1 MRKTK
6 KFAAILL
13 SALILSSSFSA
24 LPVSA
29 ATVGNDTT
37 VVSVNSTLT
46 SGNYQYKVL
55 DDNTVCISRYI
66 GDETNATIPAKI
78 NGLTVTTIGK
88 NAFAQTGLGCLNIP
102 ASITDIKP
110 NAFKFSGFNKI
121 EVDKNNLNYTSINGV
136 LFSKDKTVLLA
147 YPKENSATSYI
158 IPDGVKIIGSTAF
171 RGTSNLNSIVIPDG
185 VTTIKEYAF
194 YLCNNLNS
202 IVIPDGVTTIKE
214 NSFNLCSNLKN
225 ITIPTSVKS
234 IGRDAFD
241 FSVCSKVNNG
251 YYIGNCLIGTDNEIN
266 GNFTI
271 KDGTRLV
278 ADSAI
283 KGNENLESITI
294 PASVEIIGDCAFLN
308 SSSEN
313 FKNITV
319 ATENKYYSSENGV
332 LFNKNKTELL
342 YYPFGKNENTYTVP
356 NTVTKLA
363 KASFSNCKLNK
374 LNLPNNLKYIDESA
388 FTETSLKTLSIPESV
403 EYIGK
408 YAFDLS
414 GIETIHIPKGI
425 TTIEEG
431 TFYRC
436 MQLKSVSIDNH
447 IKHIGDYAFSACYNL
462 SDINISNNVTSIGK
476 GAFQST
482 IIQKI
487 ELPASLESIGEY
499 AFNNCQNLQEVTIPN
514 KEVNINN
521 RAFYNCPKLN
531 TVAIPAKVKEI
542 GKNAFGYQGN
552 IFDEE
557 DYEYG
562 EENSIQDFKI
572 TGYSNTAAET
582 YAKENG
588 FEFISLGEQILTGD
602 ANQDGTVNIKD
613 VTYLQMHIAGNK
625 NTDGSPLIDE
635 TIKQLF
641 DSIDMNNDS
650 KLTVNDVTALQTY
663 LAQNN

>member
-13 SALILSSSFSA
+13 SALILSSSFSI

-55 DDNTVCISRYI
+55 DDNTICISRYI
-66 GDETNATIPAKI
+66 GDETNATIPVKI

-158 IPDGVKIIGSTAF
+158 IPDGVKIIESTAF
-171 RGTSNLNSIVIPDG
+171 MGTSNLNSIVIP
-185 VTTIKEYAF
+185 
-194 YLCNNLNS
+194 N
-202 IVIPDGVTTIKE
+202 GVTTIKE
-214 NSFNLCSNLKN
+214 NAFYLCSNLKN
-225 ITIPTSVKS
+225 VSIPTSVKS
-234 IGRDAFD
+234 IGEYAFD
-241 FSVCSKVNNG
+241 FSACTKENYG
-251 YYIGNCLIGTDNEIN
+251 YYIGNCLIGADNEIN

-278 ADSAI
+278 ADSALREI
-283 KGNENLESITI
+283 DNLGNISI

-308 SSSEN
+308 FSSESL
-313 FKNITV
+313 KNITV
-319 ATENKYYSSENGV
+319 ANENKYFSSENGV

-342 YYPFGKNENTYTVP
+342 CYPCGKNETTYMVP

-363 KASFSNCKLNK
+363 KVSFSGCKLNK

-408 YAFDLS
+408 YTFLMS
-414 GIETIHIPKGI
+414 GIETVNIPKRI
-425 TTIEEG
+425 ATIEEG
-431 TFYRC
+431 TFSC
-436 MQLKSVSIDNH
+436 CINLKSVTIGNN
-447 IKHIGDYAFSACYNL
+447 IKHIGDYAFSRCYNL

-499 AFNNCQNLQEVTIPN
+499 AFNDCQNLQEVTIPN

-521 RAFYNCPKLN
+521 RAFYNCPELN
-531 TVAIPAKVKEI
+531 TVTIPAKVKEI

-635 TIKQLF
+635 TNKQLF

>member
-55 DDNTVCISRYI
+55 DDNTICISRYI

-158 IPDGVKIIGSTAF
+158 IPDGVKIIESTAF
-171 RGTSNLNSIVIPDG
+171 MGTSNLNSIVIP
-185 VTTIKEYAF
+185 
-194 YLCNNLNS
+194 N
-202 IVIPDGVTTIKE
+202 GVTTIKE
-214 NSFNLCSNLKN
+214 NAFYLCSNLKN
-225 ITIPTSVKS
+225 VSIPTSVKS
-234 IGRDAFD
+234 IGEYAFD
-241 FSVCSKVNNG
+241 FSACTKENYG
-251 YYIGNCLIGTDNEIN
+251 YYIGNCLIGADNEIN

-278 ADSAI
+278 ADSALREI
-283 KGNENLESITI
+283 DNLGNISI

-308 SSSEN
+308 FSSESL
-313 FKNITV
+313 KNITV
-319 ATENKYYSSENGV
+319 ANENKYFSSENGV

-342 YYPFGKNENTYTVP
+342 CYPCGKNETTYTVP

-363 KASFSNCKLNK
+363 KVSFSGCKLNK

-408 YAFDLS
+408 YTFLMS
-414 GIETIHIPKGI
+414 GIETVNIPKRI
-425 TTIEEG
+425 ATIEEG
-431 TFYRC
+431 TFSC
-436 MQLKSVSIDNH
+436 CINLKSVTIDNN
-447 IKHIGDYAFSACYNL
+447 IKHIGDYAFSRCYNL

-499 AFNNCQNLQEVTIPN
+499 AFNDCQNLQEVTISN

-521 RAFYNCPKLN
+521 RAFYNCPELN
-531 TVAIPAKVKEI
+531 TVTIPAKVKEI

-562 EENSIQDFKI
+562 EENSIRDFKI

-625 NTDGSPLIDE
+625 NPDGSPLIDE
-635 TIKQLF
+635 TNKQLF
-641 DSIDMNNDS
+641 DSIDMNNDG

>member
-29 ATVGNDTT
+29 ATVGNDTA

-55 DDNTVCISRYI
+55 DDNTICISRYI

-136 LFSKDKTVLLA
+136 LFTKDKTVLLA

-158 IPDGVKIIGSTAF
+158 IPDGVKIIESTAF
-171 RGTSNLNSIVIPDG
+171 MGTSNLNSIVIP
-185 VTTIKEYAF
+185 
-194 YLCNNLNS
+194 N
-202 IVIPDGVTTIKE
+202 GVTTIKE
-214 NSFNLCSNLKN
+214 NAFYLCSNLKN
-225 ITIPTSVKS
+225 VSIPTSVKS
-234 IGRDAFD
+234 IGEYAFD
-241 FSVCSKVNNG
+241 FSACTKENYG
-251 YYIGNCLIGTDNEIN
+251 YYIGNCLIGADNEIN

-278 ADSAI
+278 ADSALREI
-283 KGNENLESITI
+283 DNLGNISI

-308 SSSEN
+308 FSSESL
-313 FKNITV
+313 KNITV
-319 ATENKYYSSENGV
+319 ANENKYFSSENGV

-342 YYPFGKNENTYTVP
+342 CYPCGKNETTYTVP

-363 KASFSNCKLNK
+363 KVSFSGCKLNK

-408 YAFDLS
+408 YTFLMS
-414 GIETIHIPKGI
+414 GIKTVNIPKRI
-425 TTIEEG
+425 ATIEEG
-431 TFYRC
+431 TFSC
-436 MQLKSVSIDNH
+436 CINLKSVTINNN
-447 IKHIGDYAFSACYNL
+447 IKHIGDYAFSRCYNL

-499 AFNNCQNLQEVTIPN
+499 AFNDCQNLQEVTIPN

-521 RAFYNCPKLN
+521 RAFYNCPELN
-531 TVAIPAKVKEI
+531 TVTIPAKVKEI

-635 TIKQLF
+635 TNKQLF

>member
-13 SALILSSSFSA
+13 SALILSSSLSV

-29 ATVGNDTT
+29 ATVGNDTA

-55 DDNTVCISRYI
+55 DDNTICISRYI

-88 NAFAQTGLGCLNIP
+88 NAFAQTGLGCLHIP

-158 IPDGVKIIGSTAF
+158 IPDGVKIIESTAF
-171 RGTSNLNSIVIPDG
+171 MGTSNLNSIVIP
-185 VTTIKEYAF
+185 
-194 YLCNNLNS
+194 N
-202 IVIPDGVTTIKE
+202 GVTTIKE
-214 NSFNLCSNLKN
+214 NAFYLCSNLKN
-225 ITIPTSVKS
+225 VSIPTSVKS

-251 YYIGNCLIGTDNEIN
+251 YYISNCLIGADNEIN

-283 KGNENLESITI
+283 KGNENLESITV
-294 PASVEIIGDCAFLN
+294 PASVEIICDYALN
-308 SSSEN
+308 FSSESL
-313 FKNITV
+313 KNITV
-319 ATENKYYSSENGV
+319 ANENKYFSSENGV
-332 LFNKNKTELL
+332 LFNKSKTELL
-342 YYPFGKNENTYTVP
+342 CYPYGKNETTYTVP

-388 FTETSLKTLSIPESV
+388 FQEISLKSLSIPESV

-408 YAFDLS
+408 YTFFMS
-414 GIETIHIPKGI
+414 GIETVNIPKRI
-425 TTIEEG
+425 ATIEEG
-431 TFYRC
+431 TFSC
-436 MQLKSVSIDNH
+436 CINLKSVTIDNN
-447 IKHIGDYAFSACYNL
+447 IKHIGDYAFSRCYNL

-487 ELPASLESIGEY
+487 ELPASLESIGGY

-514 KEVNINN
+514 KEIKIDN
-521 RAFYNCPKLN
+521 RAFYNCPELN
-531 TVAIPAKVKEI
+531 TVTIPAKVKEI

-562 EENSIQDFKI
+562 EENSIQNFKI
-572 TGYSNTAAET
+572 TGYLNTAAET

-588 FEFISLGEQILTGD
+588 FEFISLGKQILTGD

-635 TIKQLF
+635 TNKQLF
-641 DSIDMNNDS
+641 YSIDMNNDS

>member
-13 SALILSSSFSA
+13 SALILSSSFSV

-29 ATVGNDTT
+29 ATVGNDAA

-55 DDNTVCISRYI
+55 DDNTICISRYI
-66 GDETNATIPAKI
+66 GEEENVTIPAKI

-88 NAFAQTGLGCLNIP
+88 NAFALTGLGCLNIP

-158 IPDGVKIIGSTAF
+158 IPDGVKIIESTAF
-171 RGTSNLNSIVIPDG
+171 MGTSNLNSIVIP
-185 VTTIKEYAF
+185 
-194 YLCNNLNS
+194 N
-202 IVIPDGVTTIKE
+202 GVTTIKE
-214 NSFNLCSNLKN
+214 NAFYLCSNLKN
-225 ITIPTSVKS
+225 VSIPTSVKS
-234 IGRDAFD
+234 IGEYAFD
-241 FSVCSKVNNG
+241 FSACTKENYG
-251 YYIGNCLIGTDNEIN
+251 YYIGNCLIGADNEIN

-278 ADSAI
+278 ADSALREI
-283 KGNENLESITI
+283 DNLGNISI

-308 SSSEN
+308 FSSESL
-313 FKNITV
+313 KNITV
-319 ATENKYYSSENGV
+319 ANENKYFSSENGV

-342 YYPFGKNENTYTVP
+342 CYPCGKNETTYTVP
-356 NTVTKLA
+356 NTITKLA
-363 KASFSNCKLNK
+363 KVSFSGCKLNK

-408 YAFDLS
+408 YTFLMS
-414 GIETIHIPKGI
+414 GIETVNIPKRI
-425 TTIEEG
+425 ATIEEG
-431 TFYRC
+431 TFSC
-436 MQLKSVSIDNH
+436 CINLKSVTIDNN

-487 ELPASLESIGEY
+487 ELPASLESIGGY

-514 KEVNINN
+514 KEIKIDN

-635 TIKQLF
+635 TNKQLF
-641 DSIDMNNDS
+641 DSIDMNNDG

>member
-6 KFAAILL
+6 KFAAIVL
-13 SALILSSSFSA
+13 SALILSSTFSV

-29 ATVGNDTT
+29 ATVGNDAA
-37 VVSVNSTLT
+37 VMSVNSTLT

-55 DDNTVCISRYI
+55 YDNTICISRYI
-66 GDETNATIPAKI
+66 GEEENVTIPAKI

-88 NAFAQTGLGCLNIP
+88 NAFALTGLGCLHIP

-158 IPDGVKIIGSTAF
+158 IPDGVKIIESTAF
-171 RGTSNLNSIVIPDG
+171 MGTSNLNSIVIP
-185 VTTIKEYAF
+185 
-194 YLCNNLNS
+194 N
-202 IVIPDGVTTIKE
+202 GVTTIKE
-214 NSFNLCSNLKN
+214 NAFYLCSNLKN
-225 ITIPTSVKS
+225 VSIPTSVKS

-251 YYIGNCLIGTDNEIN
+251 YYISNCLIGADNEIN

-283 KGNENLESITI
+283 KGNENLESITV
-294 PASVEIIGDCAFLN
+294 PASVEIIGDCALN
-308 SSSEN
+308 FSSESL
-313 FKNITV
+313 KNITV
-319 ATENKYYSSENGV
+319 ANENKYFSSENGV
-332 LFNKNKTELL
+332 LFNKSKTELL
-342 YYPFGKNENTYTVP
+342 CYPYGKNETTYTVP

-388 FTETSLKTLSIPESV
+388 FQEISLKSLSIPESV

-408 YAFDLS
+408 YTFFLS
-414 GIETIHIPKGI
+414 GIETVNIPKRI
-425 TTIEEG
+425 ATIEEG
-431 TFYRC
+431 TFSC
-436 MQLKSVSIDNH
+436 CINLKSVSIDNH
-447 IKHIGDYAFSACYNL
+447 IKYIGDYAFSRCYNL

-499 AFNNCQNLQEVTIPN
+499 AFNNCQNLQKVTIPN
-514 KEVNINN
+514 KEIKIEN

-531 TVAIPAKVKEI
+531 TVTIPAKVKEI

-588 FEFISLGEQILTGD
+588 FEFISSGKQILTGD

-635 TIKQLF
+635 TNKQLF
-641 DSIDMNNDS
+641 DSIDMNNDG

>member
-13 SALILSSSFSA
+13 SALILSSSFSI

-29 ATVGNDTT
+29 ATVGNDTA

-55 DDNTVCISRYI
+55 DDNTICISRYI
-66 GDETNATIPAKI
+66 GEEENITIPAKI

-88 NAFAQTGLGCLNIP
+88 GAFVQTGMGSLNIP

-110 NAFKFSGFNKI
+110 NAFKLSGFNKI
-121 EVDKNNLNYTSINGV
+121 EVDKNNSNYTSINGV
-136 LFSKDKTVLLA
+136 LFSKDKTVLFA

-158 IPDGVKIIGSTAF
+158 IPDGVKIIESTAF
-171 RGTSNLNSIVIPDG
+171 MGASNLN
-185 VTTIKEYAF
+185 
-194 YLCNNLNS
+194 N

-214 NSFNLCSNLKN
+214 NAFYLWSNLKN
-225 ITIPTSVKS
+225 VSIPTSVKS

-251 YYIGNCLIGTDNEIN
+251 YYISNYLIGADNEIN

-278 ADSAI
+278 ADSALRGI
-283 KGNENLESITI
+283 ENLESITI
-294 PASVEIIGDCAFLN
+294 PASVEIIGDCALLN
-308 SSSEN
+308 FSIDGKLKS
-313 FKNITV
+313 ITV
-319 ATENKYYSSENGV
+319 SKANKNFSSENGV
-332 LFNKNKTELL
+332 LFNKNKTELI
-342 YYPFGKNENTYTVP
+342 YYPFGKEDTIYTVP
-356 NTVTKLA
+356 STVTKLA
-363 KASFSNCKLNK
+363 KVSFNDCKLSK
-374 LNLPNNLKYIDESA
+374 LNLPDNLKYIDESA
-388 FTETSLKTLSIPESV
+388 FQGISLKSLSIPESV
-403 EYIGK
+403 EYIGR

-499 AFNNCQNLQEVTIPN
+499 AFNDCQNLQEVTIPN

-562 EENSIQDFKI
+562 EENSIRDFKI

-641 DSIDMNNDS
+641 DSIDMNNDG

>member
-13 SALILSSSFSA
+13 SALILSSSFSI

-29 ATVGNDTT
+29 ATVGNDTA

-55 DDNTVCISRYI
+55 DDNTICISRYI
-66 GDETNATIPAKI
+66 GEEENITIPAKI

-88 NAFAQTGLGCLNIP
+88 GAFVQTGMGSLNIP

-110 NAFKFSGFNKI
+110 NAFKLSGFNKI
-121 EVDKNNLNYTSINGV
+121 EVDKNNSNYTSINGV
-136 LFSKDKTVLLA
+136 LFSKDKTVLFA

-158 IPDGVKIIGSTAF
+158 IPDGVKIIKSTAF
-171 RGTSNLNSIVIPDG
+171 MGASNLN
-185 VTTIKEYAF
+185 
-194 YLCNNLNS
+194 N

-214 NSFNLCSNLKN
+214 NAFYLWSNLKN
-225 ITIPTSVKS
+225 VSIPTSVKS

-251 YYIGNCLIGTDNEIN
+251 YYISNCLIGADNEIN

-278 ADSAI
+278 ADSALRGI
-283 KGNENLESITI
+283 ENLESITI
-294 PASVEIIGDCAFLN
+294 PASVEIIGDCALLN
-308 SSSEN
+308 FSIDGKLKS
-313 FKNITV
+313 ITV
-319 ATENKYYSSENGV
+319 SKANKNFSSENGV
-332 LFNKNKTELL
+332 LFNKNKTELI
-342 YYPFGKNENTYTVP
+342 YYPFGKEDTIYTVP
-356 NTVTKLA
+356 STVTKLA
-363 KASFSNCKLNK
+363 KVSFNDCKLSK
-374 LNLPNNLKYIDESA
+374 LNLPDNLKYIDESA
-388 FTETSLKTLSIPESV
+388 FQGISLKSLSIPESV
-403 EYIGK
+403 EYIGR

-499 AFNNCQNLQEVTIPN
+499 AFNDCQNLQEVTIPN

-562 EENSIQDFKI
+562 EENSIRDFKI

-635 TIKQLF
+635 TNKQLF
-641 DSIDMNNDS
+641 DSIDMNNDG

-663 LAQNN
+663 LAQNTTK

>member
-29 ATVGNDTT
+29 ATVGNDTA

-55 DDNTVCISRYI
+55 DDNTICISRYI

-158 IPDGVKIIGSTAF
+158 IPDGVKIIESTAF
-171 RGTSNLNSIVIPDG
+171 MGTSNLNSIVIP
-185 VTTIKEYAF
+185 
-194 YLCNNLNS
+194 N
-202 IVIPDGVTTIKE
+202 GVTTIKE
-214 NSFNLCSNLKN
+214 NAFYLCSNLKN
-225 ITIPTSVKS
+225 VSIPTSVKG
-234 IGRDAFD
+234 IGEYAFD
-241 FSVCSKVNNG
+241 FSACTKENYG
-251 YYIGNCLIGTDNEIN
+251 YYIGNCLIGADNEIN

-278 ADSAI
+278 ADSALREI
-283 KGNENLESITI
+283 DNLGNISI

-308 SSSEN
+308 FSSESL
-313 FKNITV
+313 KNITV
-319 ATENKYYSSENGV
+319 ANENKYFSSENGV

-342 YYPFGKNENTYTVP
+342 CYPCGKNETTYTVP

-363 KASFSNCKLNK
+363 KVSFSGCKLNK

-408 YAFDLS
+408 YTFLMS
-414 GIETIHIPKGI
+414 GIETVNIPKRI
-425 TTIEEG
+425 ATIEEG
-431 TFYRC
+431 TFSC
-436 MQLKSVSIDNH
+436 CINLKSVTIDNN
-447 IKHIGDYAFSACYNL
+447 IKHIGDYAFSRCYNL

-487 ELPASLESIGEY
+487 ELPASLESIGGY

-514 KEVNINN
+514 KEIKIDN
-521 RAFYNCPKLN
+521 RAFYNCPELN
-531 TVAIPAKVKEI
+531 TVTIPAKVKEI

-588 FEFISLGEQILTGD
+588 FEFISLGKQILTGD
-602 ANQDGTVNIKD
+602 ANLDGTVNIKD

-635 TIKQLF
+635 TNKQLF
-641 DSIDMNNDS
+641 DSIDMNNDG

-663 LAQNN
+663 LTQNN

>member
-13 SALILSSSFSA
+13 SALILSSSFSV

-29 ATVGNDTT
+29 ATVGNDTA

-55 DDNTVCISRYI
+55 DDNTICISRYI

-158 IPDGVKIIGSTAF
+158 IPDGVKIIESTAF
-171 RGTSNLNSIVIPDG
+171 MGTSNLNSIVIP
-185 VTTIKEYAF
+185 
-194 YLCNNLNS
+194 N
-202 IVIPDGVTTIKE
+202 GVTTIKE
-214 NSFNLCSNLKN
+214 NAFYLCSNLKN
-225 ITIPTSVKS
+225 VSIPTSVKS
-234 IGRDAFD
+234 IGEYAFD
-241 FSVCSKVNNG
+241 FSACTKENYG
-251 YYIGNCLIGTDNEIN
+251 YYIGNCLIGADNEIN

-278 ADSAI
+278 ADSALREI
-283 KGNENLESITI
+283 DNLGNISI

-308 SSSEN
+308 FSSESL
-313 FKNITV
+313 KNITV
-319 ATENKYYSSENGV
+319 ANENKYFSSENGV

-342 YYPFGKNENTYTVP
+342 CYPCGKNETTYTVP

-363 KASFSNCKLNK
+363 KVSFSGCKLNK

-408 YAFDLS
+408 YTFLMS
-414 GIETIHIPKGI
+414 GIETVNIPKRI
-425 TTIEEG
+425 ATIEEG
-431 TFYRC
+431 TFSC
-436 MQLKSVSIDNH
+436 CINLKSVTIDNN

-487 ELPASLESIGEY
+487 ELPASLESIGGY

-514 KEVNINN
+514 KEIKIDN
-521 RAFYNCPKLN
+521 RAFYNCPELN
-531 TVAIPAKVKEI
+531 TVTIPAKVKEI

-613 VTYLQMHIAGNK
+613 VTYLQIILQA
-625 NTDGSPLIDE
+625 TRI
-635 TIKQLF
+635 
-641 DSIDMNNDS
+641 
-650 KLTVNDVTALQTY
+650 LTVHRLLTKQTSNY
-663 LAQNN
+663 LTVLI

>member
-13 SALILSSSFSA
+13 SALILSSSFSI

-29 ATVGNDTT
+29 ATVGNDTA

-46 SGNYQYKVL
+46 SCNYQYKVL
-55 DDNTVCISRYI
+55 DDNTICISRYI
-66 GDETNATIPAKI
+66 GEEENITIPAKI

-88 NAFAQTGLGCLNIP
+88 GAFVQTGMGSLNIP

-110 NAFKFSGFNKI
+110 NAFKLSGFNKI
-121 EVDKNNLNYTSINGV
+121 EVDKNNSNYTSINGV
-136 LFSKDKTVLLA
+136 LFSKDKTVLFA

-158 IPDGVKIIGSTAF
+158 IPDGVKIIESTAF
-171 RGTSNLNSIVIPDG
+171 MGASNLN
-185 VTTIKEYAF
+185 
-194 YLCNNLNS
+194 N

-214 NSFNLCSNLKN
+214 NAFYLWSNLKN
-225 ITIPTSVKS
+225 VSIPTSVKS

-251 YYIGNCLIGTDNEIN
+251 YYISNCLIGADNEIN

-278 ADSAI
+278 ADSALRGI
-283 KGNENLESITI
+283 ENLESITI
-294 PASVEIIGDCAFLN
+294 PASVEIIGDCALLN
-308 SSSEN
+308 FSIDGKLKS
-313 FKNITV
+313 ITV
-319 ATENKYYSSENGV
+319 SKANKNFSSENGV
-332 LFNKNKTELL
+332 LFNKNKTELI
-342 YYPFGKNENTYTVP
+342 YYPFGKEDTIYTVP
-356 NTVTKLA
+356 STVTKLA
-363 KASFSNCKLNK
+363 KVSFNDCKLSK
-374 LNLPNNLKYIDESA
+374 LNLPDNLKYIDESA
-388 FTETSLKTLSIPESV
+388 FQGISLKSLSIPESV
-403 EYIGK
+403 EYIGR

-499 AFNNCQNLQEVTIPN
+499 AFNDCQNLQEVTIPN

-562 EENSIQDFKI
+562 EENSIRDFKI

-635 TIKQLF
+635 TNKQLF
-641 DSIDMNNDS
+641 DSIDMNNDG

-663 LAQNN
+663 LAQNTTK

>member
-13 SALILSSSFSA
+13 SALILSSSFSI

-55 DDNTVCISRYI
+55 DDNTICISRYI

-158 IPDGVKIIGSTAF
+158 IPDGVKIIESTAF
-171 RGTSNLNSIVIPDG
+171 MGTSNLNSIVIP
-185 VTTIKEYAF
+185 
-194 YLCNNLNS
+194 N
-202 IVIPDGVTTIKE
+202 GVTTIKE
-214 NSFNLCSNLKN
+214 NAFYLCSNLKN
-225 ITIPTSVKS
+225 VSIPTSVKG
-234 IGRDAFD
+234 IGEYAFD
-241 FSVCSKVNNG
+241 FSACTKENYG
-251 YYIGNCLIGTDNEIN
+251 YYIGNCLIGADNEIN

-278 ADSAI
+278 ADSALREI
-283 KGNENLESITI
+283 DNLGNISI

-308 SSSEN
+308 FSTESL
-313 FKNITV
+313 KNITV
-319 ATENKYYSSENGV
+319 ANENKYFSSENGV

-342 YYPFGKNENTYTVP
+342 CYPCGKNETTYTVP

-363 KASFSNCKLNK
+363 KVSFSGCKLNK

-408 YAFDLS
+408 YTFLMS
-414 GIETIHIPKGI
+414 GIETVNIPKRI
-425 TTIEEG
+425 ATIEEG
-431 TFYRC
+431 TFSC
-436 MQLKSVSIDNH
+436 CINLKSVSIDNH
-447 IKHIGDYAFSACYNL
+447 IKYIGDYAFSRCYNL

-487 ELPASLESIGEY
+487 ELPASLESIGGY

-514 KEVNINN
+514 KEIKIDN
-521 RAFYNCPKLN
+521 RAFYNCPELN
-531 TVAIPAKVKEI
+531 TVTIPAKVKEI

-588 FEFISLGEQILTGD
+588 FEFISLGKQILTGD
-602 ANQDGTVNIKD
+602 ANLDGTVNIKD

-635 TIKQLF
+635 TNKQLF
-641 DSIDMNNDS
+641 DSIDMNNDG

-663 LAQNN
+663 LTQNN

>member
-13 SALILSSSFSA
+13 SALILSSSFSI

-29 ATVGNDTT
+29 ATVGNDAA

-55 DDNTVCISRYI
+55 DDNTICISRYI
-66 GDETNATIPAKI
+66 GEEENITIPAKI

-88 NAFAQTGLGCLNIP
+88 GAFVQTGMGSLNIP

-110 NAFKFSGFNKI
+110 NAFKLSGFNKI
-121 EVDKNNLNYTSINGV
+121 EVDKNNSNYTSINGV
-136 LFSKDKTVLLA
+136 LFSKDKTVLFA

-158 IPDGVKIIGSTAF
+158 IPDGVKIIESTAF
-171 RGTSNLNSIVIPDG
+171 MGASNLN
-185 VTTIKEYAF
+185 
-194 YLCNNLNS
+194 N

-214 NSFNLCSNLKN
+214 NAFYLWSNLKN
-225 ITIPTSVKS
+225 VSIPTSVKS

-251 YYIGNCLIGTDNEIN
+251 YYISNCLIGADNEIN

-278 ADSAI
+278 ADSALRGI
-283 KGNENLESITI
+283 ENLESITI
-294 PASVEIIGDCAFLN
+294 PASVEIIGDCALLN
-308 SSSEN
+308 FSIDGKLKS
-313 FKNITV
+313 ITV
-319 ATENKYYSSENGV
+319 SKANKNFSSENGV
-332 LFNKNKTELL
+332 LFNKNKTELI
-342 YYPFGKNENTYTVP
+342 YYPFGKEDTIYTVP
-356 NTVTKLA
+356 STVTKLA
-363 KASFSNCKLNK
+363 KVSFNDCKLSK
-374 LNLPNNLKYIDESA
+374 LNLPDNLKYIDESA
-388 FTETSLKTLSIPESV
+388 FQGISLKSLSIPESV
-403 EYIGK
+403 EYIGR

-499 AFNNCQNLQEVTIPN
+499 AFNDCQNLQEVTIPN

-562 EENSIQDFKI
+562 EENSIRDFKI

-635 TIKQLF
+635 TNKQLF
-641 DSIDMNNDS
+641 DSIDMNNDG

-663 LAQNN
+663 LAQNTTK

>member
-13 SALILSSSFSA
+13 SALILSSSFSV

-29 ATVGNDTT
+29 ATVVNDTA

-55 DDNTVCISRYI
+55 DDNTICISRYI
-66 GDETNATIPAKI
+66 GDETNATIPVKI

-158 IPDGVKIIGSTAF
+158 IPDGVKIIESTAF
-171 RGTSNLNSIVIPDG
+171 MGTSNLNSIVIP
-185 VTTIKEYAF
+185 
-194 YLCNNLNS
+194 N
-202 IVIPDGVTTIKE
+202 GVTTIKE
-214 NSFNLCSNLKN
+214 NAFYLCSNLKN
-225 ITIPTSVKS
+225 VSIPTSVKS
-234 IGRDAFD
+234 IGEYAFD
-241 FSVCSKVNNG
+241 FSACTKENYG
-251 YYIGNCLIGTDNEIN
+251 YYIGNCLIGADNEIN

-278 ADSAI
+278 ADSALREI
-283 KGNENLESITI
+283 DNLGNISI

-308 SSSEN
+308 FSSESL
-313 FKNITV
+313 KNITV
-319 ATENKYYSSENGV
+319 ANENKYFSSENGV

-342 YYPFGKNENTYTVP
+342 CYPCGKNETTYMVP

-363 KASFSNCKLNK
+363 KVSFSGCKLNK

-408 YAFDLS
+408 YTFLMS
-414 GIETIHIPKGI
+414 GIETVNIPKRI
-425 TTIEEG
+425 ATIEEG
-431 TFYRC
+431 TFSC
-436 MQLKSVSIDNH
+436 CINLKSVTIDNN
-447 IKHIGDYAFSACYNL
+447 IKHIGDYAFSRCYNL

-499 AFNNCQNLQEVTIPN
+499 AFNDCQNLQEVTIPN

-521 RAFYNCPKLN
+521 RAFYNCPELN
-531 TVAIPAKVKEI
+531 TVTIPAKVKEI

-625 NTDGSPLIDE
+625 NPDGSPLIDE
-635 TIKQLF
+635 TNKQLF
-641 DSIDMNNDS
+641 DSIDMTNDG

>member
-13 SALILSSSFSA
+13 SALILSSSFSI

-29 ATVGNDTT
+29 ATVGNDTA

-55 DDNTVCISRYI
+55 DDNTICISRYI
-66 GDETNATIPAKI
+66 GEEENITIPAKI

-88 NAFAQTGLGCLNIP
+88 GAFVQTGMGSLNIP

-110 NAFKFSGFNKI
+110 NAFKLSGFNKI
-121 EVDKNNLNYTSINGV
+121 EVDKNNSNYTSINGV
-136 LFSKDKTVLLA
+136 LFSKDKTVLFA

-158 IPDGVKIIGSTAF
+158 IPDGVKIIESTAF
-171 RGTSNLNSIVIPDG
+171 MGASNLN
-185 VTTIKEYAF
+185 
-194 YLCNNLNS
+194 N

-214 NSFNLCSNLKN
+214 NAFYLWSNLKN
-225 ITIPTSVKS
+225 VSIPTSVKS

-251 YYIGNCLIGTDNEIN
+251 YYISNCLIGADNEIN

-278 ADSAI
+278 ADSALRGI
-283 KGNENLESITI
+283 ENLESITI
-294 PASVEIIGDCAFLN
+294 PASVEIIGDCALLN
-308 SSSEN
+308 FSIDGKLKS
-313 FKNITV
+313 ITV
-319 ATENKYYSSENGV
+319 SKANKNFSSENGV
-332 LFNKNKTELL
+332 LFNKNKTELI
-342 YYPFGKNENTYTVP
+342 YYPFGKEDTIYTVP
-356 NTVTKLA
+356 STVTKLA
-363 KASFSNCKLNK
+363 KVSFNDCKLSK
-374 LNLPNNLKYIDESA
+374 LNLPDNLKYIDESA
-388 FTETSLKTLSIPESV
+388 FQGISLKSLSIPESV
-403 EYIGK
+403 EYIGR

-499 AFNNCQNLQEVTIPN
+499 AFNDCQNLQEVTIPN

-562 EENSIQDFKI
+562 EENSIRDFKI

-635 TIKQLF
+635 TNKQLF
-641 DSIDMNNDS
+641 DSIDMTNDG

-663 LAQNN
+663 LTQNN

>member
-13 SALILSSSFSA
+13 SALILSSSFSI

-29 ATVGNDTT
+29 ATVGNDTA

-55 DDNTVCISRYI
+55 DDNTICISRYI

-88 NAFAQTGLGCLNIP
+88 NAFVQTGLGCLHIP

-110 NAFKFSGFNKI
+110 NAFKFSSFNKI

-158 IPDGVKIIGSTAF
+158 IPDGVKIIESTAF
-171 RGTSNLNSIVIPDG
+171 MGTSNLNSIVIPDG
-185 VTTIKEYAF
+185 VTTIKENAF
-194 YLCNNLNS
+194 Y
-202 IVIPDGVTTIKE
+202 
-214 NSFNLCSNLKN
+214 FCSNLKN
-225 ITIPTSVKS
+225 VSIPTSVKS
-234 IGRDAFD
+234 IDESAFD
-241 FSVCSKVNNG
+241 FSACTKENYG
-251 YYIGNCLIGTDNEIN
+251 YYIGNCLIGADNEIN

-271 KDGTRLV
+271 KDGTRLL
-278 ADSAI
+278 ADGALREI
-283 KGNENLESITI
+283 DNLGNISI

-308 SSSEN
+308 FSSESL
-313 FKNITV
+313 KNITV
-319 ATENKYYSSENGV
+319 ANENKYFSSENGV

-342 YYPFGKNENTYTVP
+342 CYPCGKNETTYTVP

-363 KASFSNCKLNK
+363 KVSFSGCKLNK

-408 YAFDLS
+408 YAFLMS
-414 GIETIHIPKGI
+414 GIETVNIPKRI
-425 TTIEEG
+425 ATIEEG
-431 TFYRC
+431 TFSC
-436 MQLKSVSIDNH
+436 CINLKSVSIDNH
-447 IKHIGDYAFSACYNL
+447 IKYIGDYAFSRCYNL

-514 KEVNINN
+514 KEIKIEN

-531 TVAIPAKVKEI
+531 TVTIPAKVKEI

-602 ANQDGTVNIKD
+602 ANQDDTVNIKD

-635 TIKQLF
+635 TNKQLF
-641 DSIDMNNDS
+641 DSIDMNNDG

>member
-13 SALILSSSFSA
+13 SALILSSSFSV

-29 ATVGNDTT
+29 ATVGNDAA

-55 DDNTVCISRYI
+55 DDNTICISRYI
-66 GDETNATIPAKI
+66 GEEENVTIPAKI

-88 NAFAQTGLGCLNIP
+88 GAFVLTGMGCLNIP

-158 IPDGVKIIGSTAF
+158 IPDGVKIIESTAF
-171 RGTSNLNSIVIPDG
+171 MGTSNLNSIVIP
-185 VTTIKEYAF
+185 
-194 YLCNNLNS
+194 N
-202 IVIPDGVTTIKE
+202 GVTTIKE
-214 NSFNLCSNLKN
+214 NAFYLCSNLKN
-225 ITIPTSVKS
+225 VSIPTSVKS
-234 IGRDAFD
+234 IGEYAFD
-241 FSVCSKVNNG
+241 FSACTKENYG
-251 YYIGNCLIGTDNEIN
+251 YYIGNCLIGADNEIN

-278 ADSAI
+278 ADSALREI
-283 KGNENLESITI
+283 DNLGNISI

-308 SSSEN
+308 FSSESL
-313 FKNITV
+313 KNITV
-319 ATENKYYSSENGV
+319 ANENKYFSSENGV

-342 YYPFGKNENTYTVP
+342 CYPCGKNETTYTVP

-363 KASFSNCKLNK
+363 KVSFSGCKLNK

-408 YAFDLS
+408 YTFLMS
-414 GIETIHIPKGI
+414 GIETVNIPKRI
-425 TTIEEG
+425 ATIEEG
-431 TFYRC
+431 TFSC
-436 MQLKSVSIDNH
+436 CINLKSVTIDNN

-487 ELPASLESIGEY
+487 ELPASLESIGGY

-514 KEVNINN
+514 KEIKIDN

-588 FEFISLGEQILTGD
+588 FEFISFGEQILTGD

-635 TIKQLF
+635 TNKQLF
-641 DSIDMNNDS
+641 DSIDMNNDG

>member
-13 SALILSSSFSA
+13 SALILSSSFSI

-29 ATVGNDTT
+29 ATVGNDTA

-55 DDNTVCISRYI
+55 DDNTICISRYI
-66 GDETNATIPAKI
+66 GEEENITIPAKI
-78 NGLTVTTIGK
+78 NGLTVTTIGTG
-88 NAFAQTGLGCLNIP
+88 AFVQTGMGSLNIP

-110 NAFKFSGFNKI
+110 NAFKLSGFNKI
-121 EVDKNNLNYTSINGV
+121 EVDKNNSNYTSINGV
-136 LFSKDKTVLLA
+136 LFSKDKTVLFA

-158 IPDGVKIIGSTAF
+158 IPDGVKIIESTAF
-171 RGTSNLNSIVIPDG
+171 MGASNLN
-185 VTTIKEYAF
+185 
-194 YLCNNLNS
+194 N

-214 NSFNLCSNLKN
+214 NAFYLWSNLKN
-225 ITIPTSVKS
+225 VSIPTSVKS

-251 YYIGNCLIGTDNEIN
+251 YYISNCLIGADNEIN

-278 ADSAI
+278 ADSALRGI
-283 KGNENLESITI
+283 ENLESITI
-294 PASVEIIGDCAFLN
+294 PASVEIIGDCALLN
-308 SSSEN
+308 FSIDGKLKS
-313 FKNITV
+313 ITV
-319 ATENKYYSSENGV
+319 SKANKNFSSENGV
-332 LFNKNKTELL
+332 LFNKNKTELI
-342 YYPFGKNENTYTVP
+342 YYPFGKEDTIYTVP
-356 NTVTKLA
+356 STVTKLA
-363 KASFSNCKLNK
+363 KVSFNDCKLSK
-374 LNLPNNLKYIDESA
+374 LNLPDNLKYIDESA
-388 FTETSLKTLSIPESV
+388 FQGISLKSLSIPESV
-403 EYIGK
+403 EYIGR

-499 AFNNCQNLQEVTIPN
+499 AFNDCQNLQEVTIPN

-562 EENSIQDFKI
+562 EENSIRDFKI

-635 TIKQLF
+635 TNKQLF
-641 DSIDMNNDS
+641 DSIDMNNDG

-663 LAQNN
+663 LAQNTTK

>member
-6 KFAAILL
+6 KYAAILL
-13 SALILSSSFSA
+13 SALILSSSFSV

-29 ATVGNDTT
+29 ATVGNDTA

-55 DDNTVCISRYI
+55 DDNTICISRYI
-66 GDETNATIPAKI
+66 GEEENITIPAKI

-88 NAFAQTGLGCLNIP
+88 GAFVQTGMGSLNIP
-102 ASITDIKP
+102 ASITDIKH
-110 NAFKFSGFNKI
+110 NAFKLSGFNKI
-121 EVDKNNLNYTSINGV
+121 EVDKNNSNYTSINGV

-158 IPDGVKIIGSTAF
+158 IPDGVKIIESTAF
-171 RGTSNLNSIVIPDG
+171 MGTSNLNSIVIPDG
-185 VTTIKEYAF
+185 VTTIKENAF
-194 YLCNNLNS
+194 Y
-202 IVIPDGVTTIKE
+202 
-214 NSFNLCSNLKN
+214 LCSNLKN
-225 ITIPTSVKS
+225 VSIPTSVKS
-234 IGRDAFD
+234 IGEYAFD
-241 FSVCSKVNNG
+241 FSACTKENYG
-251 YYIGNCLIGTDNEIN
+251 YYIGNCLIGADNKLN
-266 GNFTI
+266 GNFNI

-278 ADSAI
+278 ADSALREI
-283 KGNENLESITI
+283 DNLGNISI

-308 SSSEN
+308 FSSESL
-313 FKNITV
+313 KNITV
-319 ATENKYYSSENGV
+319 ANENKYFSSENGV

-342 YYPFGKNENTYTVP
+342 CYPCGKNETTYTVP

-363 KASFSNCKLNK
+363 KVSFSGCKLNK

-408 YAFDLS
+408 YTFLMS
-414 GIETIHIPKGI
+414 GIETVNIPKRI
-425 TTIEEG
+425 ATIEEG
-431 TFYRC
+431 TFSC
-436 MQLKSVSIDNH
+436 CINLKSVTIDNN

-487 ELPASLESIGEY
+487 ELPASLESIGGY

-514 KEVNINN
+514 KEIKIDN
-521 RAFYNCPKLN
+521 RAFYNCPELN
-531 TVAIPAKVKEI
+531 TVTIPAKVKEI

-562 EENSIQDFKI
+562 EENSIRDFKI

-635 TIKQLF
+635 TNKQLF
-641 DSIDMNNDS
+641 DSIDMTNDG

>member
-13 SALILSSSFSA
+13 SALILSSSFSV

-29 ATVGNDTT
+29 ATVVNDTA

-55 DDNTVCISRYI
+55 DDNTICISRYI
-66 GDETNATIPAKI
+66 GDETNATIPVKI

-88 NAFAQTGLGCLNIP
+88 NAFALTGLGCLHIP

-158 IPDGVKIIGSTAF
+158 IPDGVKIIESTAF
-171 RGTSNLNSIVIPDG
+171 MGTSNLNSIVIP
-185 VTTIKEYAF
+185 
-194 YLCNNLNS
+194 N
-202 IVIPDGVTTIKE
+202 GVTTIKE
-214 NSFNLCSNLKN
+214 NAFYLCSNLKN
-225 ITIPTSVKS
+225 VSIPTSVKS

-251 YYIGNCLIGTDNEIN
+251 YYISNCLIGADNEIN

-283 KGNENLESITI
+283 KGNENLESITV
-294 PASVEIIGDCAFLN
+294 PATVEIIGDCALN
-308 SSSEN
+308 FSSESL
-313 FKNITV
+313 KNITV
-319 ATENKYYSSENGV
+319 ANENKYFSSENGV
-332 LFNKNKTELL
+332 LFNKSKTELL
-342 YYPFGKNENTYTVP
+342 CYPYGKNETTYTVP

-388 FTETSLKTLSIPESV
+388 FQEISLKSLSIPESV

-408 YAFDLS
+408 YTFFLS
-414 GIETIHIPKGI
+414 GIETVNIPKRI
-425 TTIEEG
+425 ATIEEG
-431 TFYRC
+431 TFSC
-436 MQLKSVSIDNH
+436 CINLKSVSIDNH
-447 IKHIGDYAFSACYNL
+447 IKYIGDYAFSRCYNL

-521 RAFYNCPKLN
+521 RAFYNCPELN
-531 TVAIPAKVKEI
+531 TVTIPAKVKEI

-588 FEFISLGEQILTGD
+588 FEFISLGKQILTGD

-613 VTYLQMHIAGNK
+613 VTYLQMHIAGKK
-625 NTDGSPLIDE
+625 NPDGSPLIDE
-635 TIKQLF
+635 TNKQLF
-641 DSIDMNNDS
+641 DSIDMNNDG

>member
-55 DDNTVCISRYI
+55 DDNTICISRYI

-136 LFSKDKTVLLA
+136 LFSKDKTVLLT

-158 IPDGVKIIGSTAF
+158 IPDGVKIIESTAF
-171 RGTSNLNSIVIPDG
+171 MGTSNLNSIVIP
-185 VTTIKEYAF
+185 
-194 YLCNNLNS
+194 N
-202 IVIPDGVTTIKE
+202 GVTTIKE
-214 NSFNLCSNLKN
+214 NAFYLCSNLKN
-225 ITIPTSVKS
+225 VSIPTSVKS
-234 IGRDAFD
+234 IGEYAFD
-241 FSVCSKVNNG
+241 FSACTKENYG
-251 YYIGNCLIGTDNEIN
+251 YYIGNCLIGADNEIN

-278 ADSAI
+278 ADSALREI
-283 KGNENLESITI
+283 DNLGNISI

-308 SSSEN
+308 FSSESL
-313 FKNITV
+313 KNITV
-319 ATENKYYSSENGV
+319 ANENKYFSSENGV

-342 YYPFGKNENTYTVP
+342 CYPCGKNETTYTVP

-363 KASFSNCKLNK
+363 KVSFSGCKLNK

-408 YAFDLS
+408 YTFLMS
-414 GIETIHIPKGI
+414 GIETVNIPKRI
-425 TTIEEG
+425 ATIEEG
-431 TFYRC
+431 TFSC
-436 MQLKSVSIDNH
+436 CINLKSVTIDNN

-482 IIQKI
+482 NIQKI
-487 ELPASLESIGEY
+487 ELPASLESIGGY

-514 KEVNINN
+514 KEIKIDN

-635 TIKQLF
+635 TNKQLF
-641 DSIDMNNDS
+641 DSIDMNNDG